1 MRTKIDDDDGDDDG
15 DDGDDVEHDVDDVGD
30 GREYVVDT
38 DVADARGDYNGDGD
52 DDDDDV
58 DDDDHHHHD
67 NGDTDV
73 DVDNDDDVGDDDDD
87 EDDADGV
94 CYLSLLVLLSLLQP
108 FLPKPFLPSRS
119 SATFLFVLA
128 TMDPSMEF
136 AREVER
142 YADLNELTPP
152 ANIADLPVSPLS
164 PQTLDGDTDDPRLAL
179 VNEFEVLADL
189 AQRLNEH
196 EVSLLELQRR
206 ASLAPEEP
214 AVAPIAPQPSH
225 TMPQQPEQPRQIAQP
240 SSSEAPQEQPGQQQD
255 HRDDQGWHDGA
266 WRDDSWPSQR
276 HHAGSW
282 HHGSWHH
289 SDWRRDNN
297 WSWGNEPY
305 RYGTNGGRERSG
317 YSGGS
322 NRVYYKGFYHAKGKG
337 KAAVARYVEAYGEP
351 PAKGTGRC
359 YHEQAC
365 RSYFA

>member
-1 MRTKIDDDDGDDDG
+1 MRTKIDDDDDDGDDDG
-15 DDGDDVEHDVDDVGD
+15 DDDVDVEHDVDGVCD
-30 GREYVVDT
+30 GREYVVDI
-38 DVADARGDYNGDGD
+38 DVVDARGDYNGDS
-52 DDDDDV
+52 DDDV
-58 DDDDHHHHD
+58 DDDDDDHHHHD

-73 DVDNDDDVGDDDDD
+73 DVDNDGDVGGDDDD
-87 EDDADGV
+87 EDDVDGV
-94 CYLSLLVLLSLLQP
+94 CYLSLIVLLSLLQP
-108 FLPKPFLPSRS
+108 FLPKPFLPKPFIGNVPFRS
-119 SATFLFVLA
+119 CDDGSLHG
-128 TMDPSMEF
+128 F

-142 YADLNELTPP
+142 YAGLNELTPP

-164 PQTLDGDTDDPRLAL
+164 PQTPDDPGLAL
-179 VNEFEVLADL
+179 VNEFEMLADL
-189 AQRLNEH
+189 VQRLNEH
-196 EVSLLELQRR
+196 EVSLPELQRR
-206 ASLAPEEP
+206 ATLAPEEP

-240 SSSEAPQEQPGQQQD
+240 SSSKAPQEQPGQQQD

-282 HHGSWHH
+282 HHGSLHH